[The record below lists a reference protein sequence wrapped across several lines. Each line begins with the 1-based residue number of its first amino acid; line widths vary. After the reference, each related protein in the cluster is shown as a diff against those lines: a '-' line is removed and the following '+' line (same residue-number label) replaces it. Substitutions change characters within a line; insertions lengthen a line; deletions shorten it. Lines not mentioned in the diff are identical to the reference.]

1 MELQEAVEVL
11 EEVIEETAPELAEE
25 VAELQAVEP
34 VPFDEWIWRVLDL
47 FSATLDYILSN
58 PLLRFFAVS
67 GLMFSAF
74 CLTAY
79 LVRSSR
85 SLSH

>member
-1 MELQEAVEVL
+1 MALQEAVEVL
-11 EEVIEETAPELAEE
+11 EAVTEEAAPELAGE

-34 VPFDEWIWRVLDL
+34 VPFGEWIWRVLDL
-47 FSATLDYILSN
+47 FSDTLDFVLSN
-58 PLLRFFAVS
+58 PLLQFFAVFA
-67 GLMFSAF
+67 LMFSAF
-74 CLTAY
+74 CFVAY